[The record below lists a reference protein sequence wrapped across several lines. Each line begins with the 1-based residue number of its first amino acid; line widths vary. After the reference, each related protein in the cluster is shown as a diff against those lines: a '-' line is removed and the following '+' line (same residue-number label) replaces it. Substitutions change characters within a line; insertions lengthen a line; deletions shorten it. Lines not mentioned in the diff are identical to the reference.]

1 MALGAVRPERHVAAD
16 CIVIA
21 EKQRVAFY
29 SIDANG
35 VSGSDDD
42 FVNAQNRQHPI
53 DQGLR

>member
-53 DQGLR
+53 DQSLR